1 MTGIRRDDLA
11 LPGRGRSRVGSGA
24 EAVPDLRCSGVAA
37 SCGGRCRFAAHPT
50 IAAVGGISGHG
61 ATGLAVL
68 AVVLLVVV
76 ALSARD
82 DRRRR
87 RRRRLTHDRRGRV
100 IVVGVVLLGLVA
112 GATATGGA
120 IAHLVVAALVAI
132 GHALA
137 GMLP

>member
-1 MTGIRRDDLA
+1 M
-11 LPGRGRSRVGSGA
+11 
-24 EAVPDLRCSGVAA
+24 
-37 SCGGRCRFAAHPT
+37 
-50 IAAVGGISGHG
+50 
-61 ATGLAVL
+61 
-68 AVVLLVVV
+68 
-76 ALSARD
+76 
-82 DRRRR
+82 
-87 RRRRLTHDRRGRV
+87 